1 VFDLVVIGAGAAGAS
16 AAEFAARLD
25 LSVAVVERDRIG
37 GDRLWTGTVP
47 SKALLATARAAH
59 LMRTADR
66 LGLEPVEPT
75 IDLGRVWRRV
85 RAVQAQIAAGEDTAG
100 RLLDIGVEVVQGVAR
115 VTGAEEV
122 TVDTS
127 GGQRVL
133 STRFVLVCTGSRPRR
148 PAIPGLDDATVFT
161 TDDVFEIEEPPAR
174 MAIIGGGPTG
184 VELAQGLA
192 RLGVST
198 TLFQRAATL
207 LPREDPVLVG
217 RLTELLE
224 RDGVVVHC
232 ASDVRSLSTDR
243 HDNDNDTVLDTV
255 VGQGGER
262 VRLSVGGVLLAIGRT
277 PNVEGLGLEEVGVA
291 LGAHGVEVDDTGRT
305 AVRTIY
311 AVGDV
316 AGGEAGRL
324 LANVAEQQ
332 GVVAVRNMFF
342 PGRSAAD
349 PMVPSCVFTDPE
361 LARVGLTVEQAEDAF
376 GADADS
382 WRFDLTDNDRAH
394 ADGTTDGGIVVVTGK
409 GRIVGAHVLA
419 PGAGEVIHELA
430 LAVHRQLR
438 VEDLTDLV
446 HVYPT
451 IASGIGQLANEAMY
465 EKAHR
470 LRWLMRRGESGGVSD
485 RVRRGGRRRGATGN

>member
-1 VFDLVVIGAGAAGAS
+1 MFDLVVIGAGAAGAS

-47 SKALLATARAAH
+47 SKALLATARTAH
-59 LMRTADR
+59 IMRTADR
-66 LGLEPVEPT
+66 VGLEPVEPT
-75 IDLGRVWRRV
+75 IDLARVWRRV
-85 RAVQAQIAAGEDTAG
+85 RAVQAQIAATEDTAQ
-100 RLLDIGVEVVQGVAR
+100 RFHDIGVEVVDGHAR
-115 VTGAEEV
+115 VSGPEEV
-122 TVDTS
+122 TVATEA
-127 GGQRVL
+127 GERVL
-133 STRFVLVCTGSRPRR
+133 ATRFVLVCTGSRPRR
-148 PAIPGLDDATVFT
+148 PPIDGLADATVFS
-161 TDDVFEIEEPPAR
+161 TDEFFDIESPPTS
-174 MAIIGGGPTG
+174 MAIIGGGPSG
-184 VELAQGLA
+184 VEMAQALA
-192 RLGVST
+192 RLGVAT

-207 LPREDPVLVG
+207 LPKEDPVLVA
-217 RLTELLE
+217 RLADVLE
-224 RDGVVVHC
+224 RDGVRVHC
-232 ASDVRSLSTDR
+232 ASDVRSLRTEG
-243 HDNDNDTVLDTV
+243 NDTVVEAV
-255 VGQGGER
+255 VGRRGEHI
-262 VRLSVGGVLLAIGRT
+262 RLAVGGVLLATGRT
-277 PNVEGLGLEEVGVA
+277 PNVEGLGLEDLGIEVGRDGVA
-291 LGAHGVEVDDTGRT
+291 VDDTGRT
-305 AVRTIY
+305 AVRTVY

-349 PMVPSCVFTDPE
+349 PMVPSCVFSDPE
-361 LARVGLTVEQAEDAF
+361 LARVGLTVEQAEAEY
-376 GADADS
+376 GADAES

-394 ADGTTDGGIVVVTGK
+394 AEGATEGGFMVVTGK

-419 PGAGEVIHELA
+419 PSAGEVIHELA

-470 LRWLMRRGESGGVSD
+470 LRWLMKRGESTGVSD

>member
-1 VFDLVVIGAGAAGAS
+1 VFDLVVVGAGAAGAS

-66 LGLEPVEPT
+66 VGLEPVEPS
-75 IDLGRVWRRV
+75 IDLARVWRRV
-85 RAVQAQIAAGEDTAG
+85 RAVQAHVATGEDTAQ
-100 RLLDIGVEVVQGVAR
+100 RFHDIGVEVVHGAAR
-115 VTGAEEV
+115 VSGPEEV
-122 TVDTS
+122 TVATAD
-127 GGQRVL
+127 GDRVL
-133 STRFVLVCTGSRPRR
+133 AARFVLVCTGSRPRR
-148 PAIPGLDDATVFT
+148 PPIEGIDDATVFT
-161 TDDVFEIEEPPAR
+161 TEGFFDLEAPPHS
-174 MAIIGGGPTG
+174 MAILGGGPTG

-192 RLGVST
+192 RLGVAT

-207 LPREDPVLVG
+207 LPKEDPVLVA
-217 RLTELLE
+217 RLTDLLE
-224 RDGVVVHC
+224 RDGVRVHC
-232 ASDVRSLSTDR
+232 ASDVRSLRTEGS
-243 HDNDNDTVLDTV
+243 DTIVEAV

-262 VRLSVGGVLLAIGRT
+262 VRLAVGGVLLTAGRT
-277 PNVEGLGLEEVGVA
+277 PNVVGLGLEQLGVVVGE
-291 LGAHGVEVDDTGRT
+291 GGVEVDDTGRT
-305 AVRTIY
+305 AVRTVY

-332 GVVAVRNMFF
+332 AVVAVRNMFF

-349 PMVPSCVFTDPE
+349 PMVPSCVFSDPE
-361 LARVGLTVEQAEDAF
+361 LARVGLTVEQAEAEY

-394 ADGTTDGGIVVVTGK
+394 ADGTTEGGFVVVTGK

-419 PGAGEVIHELA
+419 PGAGDVIHELA

-470 LRWLMRRGESGGVSD
+470 LRWLMRRGETGGVSD

>member
-1 VFDLVVIGAGAAGAS
+1 VFDLVVVGAGAAGAS

-25 LSVAVVERDRIG
+25 LSVAVVERERIG

-59 LMRTADR
+59 RMRTADR
-66 LGLEPVEPT
+66 VGLEPVEPN
-75 IDLGRVWRRV
+75 IDLTRVWRRV
-85 RAVQAQIAAGEDTAG
+85 RAVQAQIAAGEDRG
-100 RLLDIGVEVVQGVAR
+100 QRFHDIGVEVVHGVAR
-115 VTGAEEV
+115 VTGPEEV
-122 TVDTS
+122 TVATDD
-127 GGQRVL
+127 GERVL
-133 STRFVLVCTGSRPRR
+133 TTRFVLVCTGSRPRR

-161 TDDVFEIEEPPAR
+161 TDEFFDVEAPPTT
-174 MAIIGGGPTG
+174 MAILGGGPMG
-184 VELAQGLA
+184 VEMAQGLA
-192 RLGVST
+192 RLGVAT
-198 TLFQRAATL
+198 TVFQRAATL
-207 LPREDPVLVG
+207 LPKEDPVLVA
-217 RLTELLE
+217 RLTDVLE
-224 RDGVVVHC
+224 REGVRVHC
-232 ASDVRSLSTDR
+232 ASDVHAVRR
-243 HDNDNDTVLDTV
+243 EGADTIVEAV

-262 VRLSVGGVLLAIGRT
+262 VRLAVGGVLIATGRT
-277 PNVEGLGLEEVGVA
+277 PNVEGLGLEALGVA
-291 LGAHGVEVDDTGRT
+291 VTKDGVEVDDTGRT
-305 AVRTIY
+305 EVRTVY

-316 AGGEAGRL
+316 AGGESGRL

-349 PMVPSCVFTDPE
+349 PMVPSCVFSDPE
-361 LARVGLTVEQAEDAF
+361 LARVGLTEAQAEAEY
-376 GADADS
+376 GSDADS

-394 ADGTTDGGIVVVTGK
+394 ADATTEGGFVVVTGK

-470 LRWLMRRGESGGVSD
+470 LRWLMRRGETGGVSD